1 MDANPK
7 PDIAVIAISLVIC
20 EYDWQRHHG
29 NGSLAIA
36 ALATPVAQV
45 G

>member
-1 MDANPK
+1 MDANPT
-7 PDIAVIAISLVIC
+7 PDIAVIAISLVIRG
-20 EYDWQRHHG
+20 YDRHHD

-36 ALATPVAQV
+36 ALTTPVAQV

>member
-1 MDANPK
+1 MDANPT
-7 PDIAVIAISLVIC
+7 PDIAVIAISLVIRGH
-20 EYDWQRHHG
+20 DRRHHG
-29 NGSLAIA
+29 DGSLAIA